1 MKKIIIIGSPGA
13 GKSTFARRLRDKTG
27 LPLYYLD
34 LYYHRADR
42 TTVPRE
48 EFDAKLAEIMRTDS
62 WILDGNFNRTM
73 EWRMQ
78 NCDTVILMDYP
89 LEVCLSGIR
98 SRVGV
103 KREEMPWVEEELDE
117 TFRQFVEDFPKT
129 TLPGIYKLLG
139 KYREGRE
146 IHIFHSREE
155 AELFLK
161 EIP

>member
-1 MKKIIIIGSPGA
+1 MKKVIIIGSPGA
-13 GKSTFARRLRDKTG
+13 GKSTFARKLRDRTG

-48 EFDAKLAEIMRTDS
+48 EFDAKLAEIMRTER

-78 NCDTVILMDYP
+78 NCDTVIFMDYP

-103 KREEMPWVEEELDE
+103 KREEMPWVEEEVDE
-117 TFRQFVEDFPKT
+117 KFRQFVEDFPKT
-129 TLPGIYKLLG
+129 TLPVIYELIEQ
-139 KYREGRE
+139 YRAGRE
-146 IHIFHSREE
+146 IHILHSREE
-155 AELFLK
+155 AERFL
-161 EIP
+161 EGL

>member
-1 MKKIIIIGSPGA
+1 
-13 GKSTFARRLRDKTG
+13 
-27 LPLYYLD
+27 
-34 LYYHRADR
+34 
-42 TTVPRE
+42 
-48 EFDAKLAEIMRTDS
+48 
-62 WILDGNFNRTM
+62 
-73 EWRMQ
+73 MQ
-78 NCDTVILMDYP
+78 KCDTVILMDYP
-89 LEVCLSGIR
+89 LEVCISGIR

-129 TLPGIYKLLG
+129 TLPGVYELIG